1 MLWKSELK
9 RRRAELERV
18 KKSLT
23 APPPPPPLPAKS
35 ASSSGRGLSAVDL
48 AALGFA
54 AAALFGPGRA
64 ARWALAAVPIVRS
77 LRVLGNVSGVI
88 DEFAS
93 ARAEAQHREKR
104 ESNGR
109 PPEHARHGV
118 N

>member
-1 MLWKSELK
+1 MFWKSELK
-9 RRRAELERV
+9 RRRAEVERL

-23 APPPPPPLPAKS
+23 APPPPPASSGS
-35 ASSSGRGLSAVDL
+35 APSSGRGLSAVDM

-77 LRVLGNVSGVI
+77 LRVLGSVSGLI

-93 ARAEAQHREKR
+93 SRTGAHRR
-104 ESNGR
+104 ESKETNGR
-109 PPEHARHGV
+109 LREHARHGV

>member
-9 RRRAELERV
+9 RRRAEVERV
-18 KKSLT
+18 KKSLI
-23 APPPPPPLPAKS
+23 APPAPLPPSKP
-35 ASSSGRGLSAVDL
+35 ASSAGHGLSAVDL

-77 LRVLGNVSGVI
+77 LRVLGTVSGVI

-93 ARAEAQHREKR
+93 ARAEASLREW

-109 PPEHARHGV
+109 PREHARHGI